1 LFLNLNNIIRSYVKH
16 ANATS
21 VKSEHINLRK
31 SVKNYTIC
39 QMFEFENN
47 YFNDSILDLSNE
59 AAAGIASDSKLEN
72 DAGFR
77 DLDLIIE
84 MEQADFNIH
93 GALMDAYDEL
103 YYYEEDGDFMR
114 EFVTGAALSHKGIRY
129 QASIQNEDIPL
140 VDDMSS
146 KGLLTAIKLCMRN
159 QTSYIYDRAWHL
171 EKANPQILDVSN
183 EYLEL
188 KRDHYSARGGV
199 AFVAGS
205 IVCYEL
211 LYQNIASEAAI
222 DNILYNR
229 QNFN

>member
-1 LFLNLNNIIRSYVKH
+1 
-16 ANATS
+16 
-21 VKSEHINLRK
+21 
-31 SVKNYTIC
+31 
-39 QMFEFENN
+39 MFEFQSN
-47 YFNDSILDLSNE
+47 YLNGSILDLSNE
-59 AAAGIASDSKLEN
+59 AAAGIASDSKLEK

-93 GALMDAYDEL
+93 GALQDAYDEL
-103 YYYEEDGDFMR
+103 YAYEEDGDYMR

-129 QASIQNEDIPL
+129 QASIQNEEIPL

-159 QTSYIYDRAWHL
+159 QSSYIVDRAWHL
-171 EKANPQILDVSN
+171 EKANPQILDVTK

-188 KRDHYSARGGV
+188 NREQYSARGGV

-205 IVCYEL
+205 IACYEL
-211 LYQNIASEAAI
+211 LYQNIASEAVI
-222 DNILYNR
+222 DNILDNR
-229 QNFN
+229 QNMN